1 VQTRISSSSFPDKKH
16 NMNTFVIMCILYK
29 SFRRTGSGESPPL
42 SQIFYILGN
51 GLLVFIQVV
60 AGVGGR
66 EHKNQRNLNVILLL
80 DGVAQPPTCE
90 NTSRRSEKVVLNG
103 DTGHGRHYT
112 EMM

>member
-1 VQTRISSSSFPDKKH
+1 MYF
-16 NMNTFVIMCILYK
+16 LYK

-42 SQIFYILGN
+42 SQLFYILGN

-66 EHKNQRNLNVILLL
+66 EHKNQRNLDVILLL
-80 DGVAQPPTCE
+80 DRVAQTPTCE

-103 DTGHGRHYT
+103 DPRHGRHCRK
-112 EMM
+112 MV